1 MIDVDRSG
9 NKRAIAHA
17 SDAATTGAHP
27 RRPMGVDDAL
37 GVLDRLARFCEF
49 SCAPDPDFCVQQ
61 QCEAWQ
67 IERAAAD
74 WLERRWLDGQD

>member
-1 MIDVDRSG
+1 
-9 NKRAIAHA
+9 
-17 SDAATTGAHP
+17 
-27 RRPMGVDDAL
+27 MGVDDAL

-49 SCAPDPDFCVQQ
+49 SCVPDPDFCVQK